1 MTQGQSQ
8 GLSKP
13 PFPHLLDGA
22 NKSHLKAV
30 PGQGLKLAQSPAEW
44 APRTN
49 SLTLFCPLV
58 RTSPSKSPPP
68 RPHSPLGT
76 STSSRRHS
84 LKNPAH
90 GYRLQPETQKPTFW
104 APHQCQVITC
114 LWTIQ
119 PEGFSDRGSMAS
131 FSDREPRPLPRSG
144 RLGDRGWVPWK
155 VTLRARQS
163 APGQQSQQARNPR
176 N

>member
-8 GLSKP
+8 GLSEP

-30 PGQGLKLAQSPAEW
+30 PGKGLKLARSPAEW
-44 APRTN
+44 APRTI

-68 RPHSPLGT
+68 RPPTGHQHLLQETLPQEPCSW
-76 STSSRRHS
+76 
-84 LKNPAH
+84 
-90 GYRLQPETQKPTFW
+90 YRLQPETQKPTFW
-104 APHQCQVITC
+104 APPQCQVVTC

-119 PEGFSDRGSMAS
+119 PEGFSDRGSMAF
-131 FSDREPRPLPRSG
+131 FSDRAPRPLPRSG

-155 VTLRARQS
+155 VTLRGRQS